1 MPARVWTALAGL
13 IAVLLIAVVGLDQ
26 WQSRRGEVSL
36 FGLPWLS
43 SPAPGTSSR
52 TPAAPK
58 PTAGPKPPAVQNPK
72 DPLPARP
79 ASAALPA
86 PQVPPVSQAQPAPV
100 TAPRVAVII
109 DNLGARRDVFD
120 PLRDIRRPLTVA
132 VLPGLPLS
140 EWTAREAAQAG
151 MEVILDLPMEPY
163 RFPEVDPGP
172 GALLMAMG
180 PQELQAQVGAHL
192 ASVPGAVGVT
202 NHMGSR
208 MTEDRTRM
216 RTVLEV
222 LAGRRLFLVDGLA
235 SNLSVAYDEAKALG
249 LRAGRRQILVD
260 HAAGEAGD
268 RVQWDDVAGW
278 AERRGEVIVIAHGHP
293 LTARLLREYVPRWE
307 ARGIRLVPVS
317 QLAR

>member
-26 WQSRRGEVSL
+26 WQSRRGEASL
-36 FGLPWLS
+36 FGLPWWS
-43 SPAPGTSSR
+43 SPAPATPSR
-52 TPAAPK
+52 ARAAPR
-58 PTAGPKPPAVQNPK
+58 PR
-72 DPLPARP
+72 DPLPAPSDP
-79 ASAALPA
+79 AS
-86 PQVPPVSQAQPAPV
+86 
-100 TAPRVAVII
+100 APRVAVIV
-109 DNLGARRDVFD
+109 DDLGARRDVFD

-132 VLPGLPLS
+132 ILPGLPLS
-140 EWTAREAAQAG
+140 GWTAREAAQAG

-208 MTEDRTRM
+208 MTEDRARM

-249 LRAGRRQILVD
+249 LRAGRRQIVVD

-268 RVQWDDVAGW
+268 RARWDEVAWW

-317 QLAR
+317 QLAK

>member
-13 IAVLLIAVVGLDQ
+13 IAVLLVAVVGLDQ
-26 WQSRRGEVSL
+26 WQSRRGEASL
-36 FGLPWLS
+36 FGLSWLS
-43 SPAPGTSSR
+43 SRAPATPSR
-52 TPAAPK
+52 V
-58 PTAGPKPPAVQNPK
+58 PTAPRPR
-72 DPLPARP
+72 DPLPAV
-79 ASAALPA
+79 PA
-86 PQVPPVSQAQPAPV
+86 PPAAVS
-100 TAPRVAVII
+100 APRVAVIV
-109 DNLGARRDVFD
+109 DDLGGRRDVFD
-120 PLRDIRRPLTVA
+120 PLRDLRRPLTVA
-132 VLPGLPLS
+132 ILPGLPLS
-140 EWTAREAAQAG
+140 GWTAREAAQAG

-163 RFPEVDPGP
+163 RYPEVDPGP

-180 PQELQAQVGAHL
+180 PQELQAQIGAHL

-208 MTEDRTRM
+208 MTEDRARM

-249 LRAGRRQILVD
+249 LRAGRRQIVVD

-268 RVQWDDVAGW
+268 RVRWDEVAGW
-278 AERRGEVIVIAHGHP
+278 AERRGEVIVIVHGHP

>member
-26 WQSRRGEVSL
+26 WQSRRGEPSL
-36 FGLPWLS
+36 FGLSWGTSPTTAVPAPARALPKPRDTPAPPS
-43 SPAPGTSSR
+43 SPSPR
-52 TPAAPK
+52 PVQPHAAQP
-58 PTAGPKPPAVQNPK
+58 PPASPPPQ
-72 DPLPARP
+72 
-79 ASAALPA
+79 AS
-86 PQVPPVSQAQPAPV
+86 VSS
-100 TAPRVAVII
+100 PRVAVIV
-109 DNLGARRDVFD
+109 DDLGGRRDVFD

-140 EWTAREAAQAG
+140 EWTAREAAAAG

-172 GALLMAMG
+172 GALLMAMS
-180 PQELQAQVGAHL
+180 PQEMQAQIGAHL

-208 MTEDRTRM
+208 MTEDRVRM
-216 RTVLEV
+216 RTVMEV
-222 LAGRRLFLVDGLA
+222 LAGRRLFLVDGLS
-235 SNLSVAYDEAKALG
+235 SNLSLAYDEAKSLG
-249 LRAGRRQILVD
+249 LRAGRRQVIVD
-260 HAAGEAGD
+260 HKGGEAGD
-268 RVQWDDVAGW
+268 RVRWDEVASW

>member
-13 IAVLLIAVVGLDQ
+13 IALLLVAVVGLDQ
-26 WQSRRGEVSL
+26 WQSRRGEASL
-36 FGLPWLS
+36 FGLLWQS
-43 SPAPGTSSR
+43 SPAPAAPIR
-52 TPAAPK
+52 TRAVPRPRDPPPAAP
-58 PTAGPKPPAVQNPK
+58 GPPATVK
-72 DPLPARP
+72 
-79 ASAALPA
+79 
-86 PQVPPVSQAQPAPV
+86 V
-100 TAPRVAVII
+100 PRVAVIV
-109 DNLGARRDVFD
+109 DDLGARRDVFD
-120 PLRDIRRPLTVA
+120 PLRDIRRPLTIA

-140 EWTAREAAQAG
+140 EWTAREAAQAR

-172 GALLMAMG
+172 GALLMAMS
-180 PQELQAQVGAHL
+180 PQELQTQVGAHL
-192 ASVPGAVGVT
+192 ASVPGAAGVT

-222 LAGRRLFLVDGLA
+222 LAARRLFLVDGMA

-249 LRAGRRQILVD
+249 LRAGRRQIVVD

-268 RVQWDDVAGW
+268 RERWDEVAW
-278 AERRGEVIVIAHGHP
+278 WVERRGEVIVIAHGHP

-307 ARGIRLVPVS
+307 ARGTRLVPVS

>member
-26 WQSRRGEVSL
+26 WQSRRGEPSL
-36 FGLPWLS
+36 FGLPWGS
-43 SPAPGTSSR
+43 SPAP
-52 TPAAPK
+52 AASATGRAVPK
-58 PTAGPKPPAVQNPK
+58 PR
-72 DPLPARP
+72 DPLPASSTP
-79 ASAALPA
+79 SV
-86 PQVPPVSQAQPAPV
+86 PQSRLAAQPPQIPRPPQAL
-100 TAPRVAVII
+100 TSASRVAII
-109 DNLGARRDVFD
+109 VDDLGARRDVFD
-120 PLRDIRRPLTVA
+120 PLRDIRRPLTIA

-140 EWTAREAAQAG
+140 EWTAREAAAAG

-172 GALLMAMG
+172 GALLMTMS

-208 MTEDRTRM
+208 MTEDRQRM

-235 SNLSVAYDEAKALG
+235 SNLSLAYDEAKVLG
-249 LRAGRRQILVD
+249 LRAGRRQVIVD
-260 HAAGEAGD
+260 HKSGEAGD
-268 RVQWDDVAGW
+268 RMRWDEVAWW

>member
-13 IAVLLIAVVGLDQ
+13 IAILLVAVVGLDQ
-26 WQSRRGEVSL
+26 WQSRSGAASL

-43 SPAPGTSSR
+43 SSAPATPSR
-52 TPAAPK
+52 APAAPK
-58 PTAGPKPPAVQNPK
+58 LR
-72 DPLPARP
+72 DPLPVRS
-79 ASAALPA
+79 ASPA
-86 PQVPPVSQAQPAPV
+86 PSVPPAPPDPV
-100 TAPRVAVII
+100 TAPRVAVVI

-132 VLPGLPLS
+132 ILPGLPLS

-180 PQELQAQVGAHL
+180 LQELQAQVGAHL

-260 HAAGEAGD
+260 HVAGEAGD
-268 RVQWDDVAGW
+268 RVRWDDVAWW

-293 LTARLLREYVPRWE
+293 LTAQLLREYVPRWE

>member
-26 WQSRRGEVSL
+26 WQSRRGEPSL
-36 FGLPWLS
+36 FGLPWGSL
-43 SPAPGTSSR
+43 PAPAVSA
-52 TPAAPK
+52 PAR
-58 PTAGPKPPAVQNPK
+58 AVPRPR
-72 DPLPARP
+72 DPLPP
-79 ASAALPA
+79 PPLAAQA
-86 PQVPPVSQAQPAPV
+86 PQGSQLSQASISAR
-100 TAPRVAVII
+100 RVAII
-109 DNLGARRDVFD
+109 VDDLGARRDVFD
-120 PLRDIRRPLTVA
+120 PLRDIRRPLTIA

-172 GALLMAMG
+172 GALLMTMS

-208 MTEDRTRM
+208 MTEDRARM

-235 SNLSVAYDEAKALG
+235 SNLSLAYDEAKALG
-249 LRAGRRQILVD
+249 LRAGRRQIVVD
-260 HAAGEAGD
+260 HKGGEAGD
-268 RVQWDDVAGW
+268 RVQWDEVAWW

>member
-13 IAVLLIAVVGLDQ
+13 IAVLLVAVVGLDQ
-26 WQSRRGEVSL
+26 WQSRRGEASL
-36 FGLPWLS
+36 FGLPSWL
-43 SPAPGTSSR
+43 SPAPATPSR
-52 TPAAPK
+52 APAAPK
-58 PTAGPKPPAVQNPK
+58 PR
-72 DPLPARP
+72 DPRP
-79 ASAALPA
+79 AP
-86 PQVPPVSQAQPAPV
+86 PAPV
-100 TAPRVAVII
+100 SAPRVAVIV
-109 DNLGARRDVFD
+109 DDLGARRDVFD

-132 VLPGLPLS
+132 ILPGLPLS
-140 EWTAREAAQAG
+140 QWTAREAAQAG

-208 MTEDRTRM
+208 MTEDRARM

-249 LRAGRRQILVD
+249 LRAGRRQIVVD

-268 RVQWDDVAGW
+268 RVRWDEVAWW

>member
-13 IAVLLIAVVGLDQ
+13 IAVLLVAVVGLDQ
-26 WQSRRGEVSL
+26 WQSRRGEASL
-36 FGLPWLS
+36 FGLPSWS
-43 SPAPGTSSR
+43 SPAPATPSR
-52 TPAAPK
+52 APAAPK
-58 PTAGPKPPAVQNPK
+58 LR
-72 DPLPARP
+72 DPLPAP
-79 ASAALPA
+79 TALPA
-86 PQVPPVSQAQPAPV
+86 PVS
-100 TAPRVAVII
+100 APRVAVIV
-109 DNLGARRDVFD
+109 DDLGARRDVFD

-132 VLPGLPLS
+132 ILPGLPLS
-140 EWTAREAAQAG
+140 AWTAREAAQAG

-208 MTEDRTRM
+208 MTEDRARM

-249 LRAGRRQILVD
+249 LRAGRRQIVVD

-268 RVQWDDVAGW
+268 RVRWDEVAWW

>member
-13 IAVLLIAVVGLDQ
+13 IAVLLVAVVGLDQ
-26 WQSRRGEVSL
+26 WQSRRGEASL
-36 FGLPWLS
+36 FGLPSWS
-43 SPAPGTSSR
+43 SPAPATPSR
-52 TPAAPK
+52 APAAPK
-58 PTAGPKPPAVQNPK
+58 PRDPRPAPPA
-72 DPLPARP
+72 PL
-79 ASAALPA
+79 S
-86 PQVPPVSQAQPAPV
+86 
-100 TAPRVAVII
+100 APRVAVIV
-109 DNLGARRDVFD
+109 DDLGARRDVFD

-132 VLPGLPLS
+132 ILPGLPLS
-140 EWTAREAAQAG
+140 QWTAREAAQAG

-208 MTEDRTRM
+208 MTEDRARM
-216 RTVLEV
+216 RSVLEV

-249 LRAGRRQILVD
+249 LRAGRRQIVVD

-268 RVQWDDVAGW
+268 RVRWDDVAWW

-307 ARGIRLVPVS
+307 ARGMRLVPVS

>member
-13 IAVLLIAVVGLDQ
+13 IAVLLVAVVGLDQ
-26 WQSRRGEVSL
+26 WQSRRGEASL

-43 SPAPGTSSR
+43 SPGPATPPRAPADR
-52 TPAAPK
+52 K
-58 PTAGPKPPAVQNPK
+58 LR
-72 DPLPARP
+72 DPLAARSASP
-79 ASAALPA
+79 ASPTS
-86 PQVPPVSQAQPAPV
+86 VS
-100 TAPRVAVII
+100 APRVAVII

-132 VLPGLPLS
+132 ILPGLPLS

-249 LRAGRRQILVD
+249 LRAGRRQIVVD

-268 RVQWDDVAGW
+268 RVRWDEVAWW

-293 LTARLLREYVPRWE
+293 LTAGLLREYVPRWE

>member
-13 IAVLLIAVVGLDQ
+13 IAVLLVAVVGLDQ

-43 SPAPGTSSR
+43 SPAPA
-52 TPAAPK
+52 TPPRAPADPK
-58 PTAGPKPPAVQNPK
+58 LRESPTA
-72 DPLPARP
+72 RS
-79 ASAALPA
+79 ASPA
-86 PQVPPVSQAQPAPV
+86 PPTSVS
-100 TAPRVAVII
+100 APRVAVIV
-109 DNLGARRDVFD
+109 DNLGGRRDVFD

-132 VLPGLPLS
+132 ILPGLPLS
-140 EWTAREAAQAG
+140 EWTAREAAQVG

-249 LRAGRRQILVD
+249 LRAGRRQIVVD

-268 RVQWDDVAGW
+268 RVRWDEVAWW
-278 AERRGEVIVIAHGHP
+278 AERRGEVIIIAHGHP

-307 ARGIRLVPVS
+307 ARGLRLVPVS

>member
-1 MPARVWTALAGL
+1 
-13 IAVLLIAVVGLDQ
+13 
-26 WQSRRGEVSL
+26 
-36 FGLPWLS
+36 
-43 SPAPGTSSR
+43 
-52 TPAAPK
+52 
-58 PTAGPKPPAVQNPK
+58 
-72 DPLPARP
+72 
-79 ASAALPA
+79 LPA
-86 PQVPPVSQAQPAPV
+86 PVS
-100 TAPRVAVII
+100 APRVAVIV
-109 DNLGARRDVFD
+109 DDLGARRDVFD

-132 VLPGLPLS
+132 ILPGLPLS
-140 EWTAREAAQAG
+140 AWTAREAAQAG

-172 GALLMAMG
+172 AALLMAMG

-208 MTEDRTRM
+208 MTEDRARM

-222 LAGRRLFLVDGLA
+222 LAGRRLFLVDGLT

-249 LRAGRRQILVD
+249 LRAGRRQVVVD

-268 RVQWDDVAGW
+268 RMRWDEVAWW

-317 QLAR
+317 QVAR

>member
-13 IAVLLIAVVGLDQ
+13 IAVLLVAVVGLDQ
-26 WQSRRGEVSL
+26 WQSRRGEASL
-36 FGLPWLS
+36 FGLPWWS
-43 SPAPGTSSR
+43 SPAPAAPSR
-52 TPAAPK
+52 APAAPK
-58 PTAGPKPPAVQNPK
+58 PRDPPPA
-72 DPLPARP
+72 PLA
-79 ASAALPA
+79 
-86 PQVPPVSQAQPAPV
+86 PVS
-100 TAPRVAVII
+100 APRVAVIV
-109 DNLGARRDVFD
+109 DDLGARRDVFD

-132 VLPGLPLS
+132 ILPGLPLS
-140 EWTAREAAQAG
+140 QWTAREAAQAG
-151 MEVILDLPMEPY
+151 MEIILDLPMEPY

-208 MTEDRTRM
+208 MTEDRARM
-216 RTVLEV
+216 RTVLAV
-222 LAGRRLFLVDGLA
+222 LAGRRLFMVDGLA

-249 LRAGRRQILVD
+249 LRAGRRQIVVD

-268 RVQWDDVAGW
+268 RVRWDEVAWW
-278 AERRGEVIVIAHGHP
+278 AERRGEAIVIAHGHP

>member
-26 WQSRRGEVSL
+26 WQSRRGEPSL
-36 FGLPWLS
+36 FGIPWGS
-43 SPAPGTSSR
+43 SPAP
-52 TPAAPK
+52 AASAPVRAVPK
-58 PTAGPKPPAVQNPK
+58 PR
-72 DPLPARP
+72 DPLPASSVP
-79 ASAALPA
+79 AAAPVPRASHA
-86 PQVPPVSQAQPAPV
+86 PSPVSPQSPLSQMS
-100 TAPRVAVII
+100 APRVAII
-109 DNLGARRDVFD
+109 VDDLGARRDVFD

-140 EWTAREAAQAG
+140 QWTAREAAQAG

-172 GALLMAMG
+172 GALLMTMNA
-180 PQELQAQVGAHL
+180 QELQAQVGAHL

-208 MTEDRTRM
+208 MTEDRARM

-235 SNLSVAYDEAKALG
+235 SNLSLAYDEAKALG
-249 LRAGRRQILVD
+249 LRAGRRQIIVD
-260 HAAGEAGD
+260 HKGGEAGD
-268 RVQWDDVAGW
+268 RVRWDEVAWW

-293 LTARLLREYVPRWE
+293 LTAPLLREFVPRWE

>member
-26 WQSRRGEVSL
+26 WQSRRGEPSL
-36 FGLPWLS
+36 FGLPW
-43 SPAPGTSSR
+43 GTSP
-52 TPAAPK
+52 TPAASAPARALPK
-58 PTAGPKPPAVQNPK
+58 PRDVPAASS
-72 DPLPARP
+72 LPA
-79 ASAALPA
+79 ASKSSLVPHASLSPPQASPPQA
-86 PQVPPVSQAQPAPV
+86 PGSAQ
-100 TAPRVAVII
+100 RVAVIV
-109 DNLGARRDVFD
+109 DDLGGRRDVFD
-120 PLRDIRRPLTVA
+120 LLRDIRRPLTVA

-140 EWTAREAAQAG
+140 EWTAREAAAAG

-172 GALLMAMG
+172 GALLMTMS
-180 PQELQAQVGAHL
+180 PQELQAQIGAHL

-208 MTEDRTRM
+208 MTEDRARM
-216 RTVLEV
+216 RTVVEV

-235 SNLSVAYDEAKALG
+235 SNLSLAYDEAKSLG
-249 LRAGRRQILVD
+249 LRAGRRQVIVD
-260 HAAGEAGD
+260 HKGGEAGD
-268 RVQWDDVAGW
+268 RVRWDEVAWW

-293 LTARLLREYVPRWE
+293 LTARLLREYVTRWE

>member
-13 IAVLLIAVVGLDQ
+13 IALLLVAVVGLDQ
-26 WQSRRGEVSL
+26 WQSRRGEASL
-36 FGLPWLS
+36 FGLSW
-43 SPAPGTSSR
+43 PAP
-52 TPAAPK
+52 
-58 PTAGPKPPAVQNPK
+58 AGPIATRAVPRPRDPPPAPPPAV
-72 DPLPARP
+72 
-79 ASAALPA
+79 S
-86 PQVPPVSQAQPAPV
+86 
-100 TAPRVAVII
+100 APRVAVIV
-109 DNLGARRDVFD
+109 DDLGARRDVFD
-120 PLRDIRRPLTVA
+120 PLRDIRRPLTIA

-172 GALLMAMG
+172 GALLMAMS
-180 PQELQAQVGAHL
+180 PQELQAQIGAHL

-208 MTEDRTRM
+208 MTEDRSRM

-222 LAGRRLFLVDGLA
+222 LVARRLFLVDGLA
-235 SNLSVAYDEAKALG
+235 SNLSVAFDEAKALG
-249 LRAGRRQILVD
+249 LRAGRRQIVVD

-268 RVQWDDVAGW
+268 RVRWDEVVWW

-293 LTARLLREYVPRWE
+293 MTARLLREYVPRWE
-307 ARGIRLVPVS
+307 ARGIRLVPAS

>member
-13 IAVLLIAVVGLDQ
+13 IAVLLVAVVGLDQ

-43 SPAPGTSSR
+43 SPAPA
-52 TPAAPK
+52 TPPRAP
-58 PTAGPKPPAVQNPK
+58 ADPKLRDSPPARSAS
-72 DPLPARP
+72 PLAP
-79 ASAALPA
+79 ASP
-86 PQVPPVSQAQPAPV
+86 VPPVPPAPRSSQSSPAPV
-100 TAPRVAVII
+100 TAPRVAVIV
-109 DNLGARRDVFD
+109 DNLGGRRDVFD

-132 VLPGLPLS
+132 ILPGLPLS

-249 LRAGRRQILVD
+249 LRAGRRQIVVD

-268 RVQWDDVAGW
+268 RVRWDEVAWW
-278 AERRGEVIVIAHGHP
+278 AERRGEVIIIAHGHP
-293 LTARLLREYVPRWE
+293 LTAPLLREYVPRWE

>member
-26 WQSRRGEVSL
+26 WQSRRGEPSL
-36 FGLPWLS
+36 FGLPWGS
-43 SPAPGTSSR
+43 SPAPAASA
-52 TPAAPK
+52 PAR
-58 PTAGPKPPAVQNPK
+58 AVPRPR
-72 DPLPARP
+72 DPLPPPPLAAQTPQGSQPSP
-79 ASAALPA
+79 ASISAR
-86 PQVPPVSQAQPAPV
+86 
-100 TAPRVAVII
+100 RVAII
-109 DNLGARRDVFD
+109 VDDLGARRDVFD
-120 PLRDIRRPLTVA
+120 PLRDIRRPLTIA

-172 GALLMAMG
+172 GALLMTMS

-208 MTEDRTRM
+208 MTEDRARM

-222 LAGRRLFLVDGLA
+222 LAGRRLFLVDGLS
-235 SNLSVAYDEAKALG
+235 SNLSLAYDEAKALG
-249 LRAGRRQILVD
+249 LRAGRRQIVVD
-260 HAAGEAGD
+260 HKGGEAGD
-268 RVQWDDVAGW
+268 RVQWDEVAWW

>member
-13 IAVLLIAVVGLDQ
+13 IVVLLVAVVGLDQ
-26 WQSRRGEVSL
+26 WQSRRGAASL
-36 FGLPWLS
+36 FGLPWSS
-43 SPAPGTSSR
+43 SPAPATPSR
-52 TPAAPK
+52 APAAPK
-58 PTAGPKPPAVQNPK
+58 PR
-72 DPLPARP
+72 DPLPAP
-79 ASAALPA
+79 PA
-86 PQVPPVSQAQPAPV
+86 PPVPVS
-100 TAPRVAVII
+100 APRVAVIV
-109 DNLGARRDVFD
+109 DDLGARRDVFD

-132 VLPGLPLS
+132 ILPGLPLS
-140 EWTAREAAQAG
+140 GWTAREAAQAG

-208 MTEDRTRM
+208 MTEDRARM

-249 LRAGRRQILVD
+249 VRAGRRQIVVD

-268 RVQWDDVAGW
+268 RVRWDEVAWW

-307 ARGIRLVPVS
+307 ARGMRLVPVS

>member
-13 IAVLLIAVVGLDQ
+13 IAALLIAVVGLDQ
-26 WQSRRGEVSL
+26 WQSRRGEPSL
-36 FGLPWLS
+36 FGLPWGS
-43 SPAPGTSSR
+43 SP
-52 TPAAPK
+52 TPAASAPARALPK
-58 PTAGPKPPAVQNPK
+58 PRNAPAASPV
-72 DPLPARP
+72 PA
-79 ASAALPA
+79 A
-86 PQVPPVSQAQPAPV
+86 PQSPLAPQSAQAP
-100 TAPRVAVII
+100 TSAPRVAVIV
-109 DNLGARRDVFD
+109 DDLGARRDVFD
-120 PLRDIRRPLTVA
+120 PLRDIRRPLTIA

-140 EWTAREAAQAG
+140 EWTAREATQAG

-172 GALLMAMG
+172 GALLMTMS
-180 PQELQAQVGAHL
+180 PQELQAQIGAHL

-208 MTEDRTRM
+208 MTEDRPRM

-222 LAGRRLFLVDGLA
+222 LASRRLFLVDGLA
-235 SNLSVAYDEAKALG
+235 SNLSLAYDEAKLLG
-249 LRAGRRQILVD
+249 LRAGRRQIIVD
-260 HAAGEAGD
+260 HKSGEAGD
-268 RVQWDDVAGW
+268 RVRWDEVAWW
-278 AERRGEVIVIAHGHP
+278 AERHGEVIVIAHGHP